1 MINKLLNRPTS
12 VIVATLAVAAL
23 GVFSLL
29 KLPLALLPAIERPSL
44 TIVAKAAASSRDEL
58 VHDVTA
64 PIERRLASV
73 PGITAI
79 TSETRDGEA
88 RIHVESAWQTDAD
101 RLRID
106 VARRIEGAAAT
117 APDELSVETS
127 TDVTPVIEVAVTGAT
142 GATRTRVA
150 QRILLPEL
158 ARIEGAGR
166 IDILGATP
174 LRVTVRPRSSDLAA
188 RTLTAADV
196 EERLLAAG
204 RSLPAGRVREGAAV
218 RPLVVAEPLRSLD
231 AVKQLTI
238 GSVPL
243 AEVADVTLAEVP
255 DDTAF
260 VMTTSGERR
269 AASGEDR
276 GMGGGEQRTTNNEQ
290 RANATDSL
298 LVRVYRA
305 PNANAVALARA
316 VRARVADLGGRLHDA
331 QLRVVTDRSEEVT
344 HALGELAFAAIAG
357 ILLATLVLRWMIG
370 HWRPTLALAV
380 VIPAALLA
388 TFTVF
393 FAAGIPLDVISL
405 AGLALATGLLV
416 DNSIVVLEAIDSAG
430 DVVRG
435 TRQIVVAV
443 VASSLTLM
451 IVFAPLLYLRGL
463 ARAIFGEQ
471 ALAVVASVGASL
483 LLSLTLTP
491 VLSAWRP
498 AAAPGDA
505 AKRRRDAGQRTYLAL
520 LDRALAAP
528 RRALTLGAV
537 ATLAALT
544 LVLVLPRELFSRAA
558 TTHLAVE
565 LPLPPDIEPAAARL
579 RMHALAPALGD
590 ATVTRSGADTPLL
603 ADVAADAT
611 HTLQSLARQ
620 LPAARVR
627 PRPSAFIEA
636 AGGDA
641 SRVELIA
648 SATTDADAERLAQR
662 VITSMQQHGFALEPD
677 PARTRR
683 AAFVLQWDE
692 RLLAENHADRAAVE
706 RDVRAALGDLDAG
719 KAEVPGA
726 EPEIRLLPSTPPN
739 LTLAPVRLDKKVVPL
754 AAVAAARLGE
764 RTPLAVRDEGRPAQ
778 RLAFRGTGE
787 VPEFALHAG
796 ERLRIA
802 GHARELRDAFAQLR
816 LAFVLAVILLYLTV
830 AAFYESLLLPLLVLA
845 ALPFAAGGALAALAV
860 TGQSLNVMSLIGLI
874 FLGGVVV
881 NHTVVLLDRA
891 EQLRAEGIDED
902 EAVRRA
908 ARDRYRPVIMTT
920 VTAILAMLPLAL
932 AGGAGVELRRGIAIV
947 VLGGL
952 ATATMGTLVL
962 IPLLHRAV
970 EPLRRRRET
979 LRA

>member
-1 MINKLLNRPTS
+1 MIEKLIRRPTS
-12 VIVATLAVAAL
+12 VIVATIAVAAL

-73 PGITAI
+73 PGVTAI

-88 RIHVESAWQTDAD
+88 RILVESAWQTDAD

-106 VARRIEGAAAT
+106 VARRIEGASAT
-117 APDELSVETS
+117 TLDELAVENT
-127 TDVTPVIEVAVTGAT
+127 TDVAPVIEVAVESPSG
-142 GATRTRVA
+142 GNRTRVA

-158 ARIEGAGR
+158 ARVEGAGR
-166 IDILGATP
+166 IDVIGATP
-174 LRVTVRPRSSDLAA
+174 LRVTVRPRASDLAA
-188 RTLTAADV
+188 RQLTAADV
-196 EERLLAAG
+196 EDRLIAAG

-218 RPLVVAEPLRSLD
+218 RPLVVAEPLRSIE

-238 GSVPL
+238 GTVPL
-243 AEVADVTLAEVP
+243 ADVADISLAEVP
-255 DDTAF
+255 DDSAF
-260 VMTTSGERR
+260 VEGSGDVTH
-269 AASGEDR
+269 GFV
-276 GMGGGEQRTTNNEQ
+276 
-290 RANATDSL
+290 ATESVL
-298 LVRVYRA
+298 LRVYRA

-316 VRARVADLGGRLHDA
+316 VRARVADLGGRLREAH
-331 QLRVVTDRSEEVT
+331 LRVVTDRSDEVT
-344 HALGELAFAAIAG
+344 HALGELAFAALFG
-357 ILLATLVLRWMIG
+357 ILLATIVLRWMIG
-370 HWRPTLALAV
+370 HWSPTLALAV

-393 FAAGIPLDVISL
+393 FAAGVPLDVISL

-443 VASSLTLM
+443 VASSITLM

-471 ALAVVASVGASL
+471 AIAVVASVGASL

-491 VLSAWRP
+491 VLARI
-498 AAAPGDA
+498 APHKGKSRSPGLDA
-505 AKRRRDAGQRTYLAL
+505 YLKW
-520 LDRALAAP
+520 LDRALGAP
-528 RRALTLGAV
+528 KRALALGALATM
-537 ATLAALT
+537 ATLALA
-544 LVLVLPRELFSRAA
+544 LVLPRELFSRGT

-565 LPLPPDIEPAAARL
+565 LPMPPDLDPAVARAQML
-579 RMHALAPALGD
+579 ALAQTLGR
-590 ATVTRSGADTPLL
+590 ATLTRVSAETPVT
-603 ADVAADAT
+603 ADVITDST
-611 HTLQSLARQ
+611 NTLESLARR
-620 LPAARVR
+620 LPAARIR

-641 SRVELIA
+641 SRMELMA
-648 SATTDADAERLAQR
+648 SATTDAEAELLAWRVTETMRQR
-662 VITSMQQHGFALEPD
+662 GFVLEPD
-677 PARTRR
+677 ATRARR

-692 RLLAENHADRAAVE
+692 RLLADNHLDRNAIA

-719 KAEVPGA
+719 KADVPGA
-726 EPEIRLLPSTPPN
+726 EPEIRLLPATPAV
-739 LTLAPVRLDKKVVPL
+739 LQVIPVRADKQVVPL
-754 AAVAAARLGE
+754 GVVAAARLGE
-764 RTPLAVRDEGRPAQ
+764 RAPVAVRDEGRPAR
-778 RLAFRGTGE
+778 RLTFRGMQ
-787 VPEFALHAG
+787 ALPDIPLRAG

-816 LAFVLAVILLYLTV
+816 LAALLAIVLLYLTV

-845 ALPFAAGGALAALAV
+845 ALPIAAGGGLAALAL
-860 TGQSLNVMSLIGLI
+860 TGQSLNLMSLIGLI

-891 EQLRAEGIDED
+891 EQLRADGVNED

-908 ARDRYRPVIMTT
+908 ARDRYRPVLMTT
-920 VTAILAMLPLAL
+920 VTAMLAMLPLAI
-932 AGGAGVELRRGIAIV
+932 AGGAGVELRRGIAV
-947 VLGGL
+947 VILGGL
-952 ATATMGTLVL
+952 TTATVGTLVL

-970 EPLRRRRET
+970 EPLRRRR
-979 LRA
+979 A